1 MPTFTIANLNIRT
14 VAGSPD
20 RICYLLYPFDRLEE
34 WIERTAPEF
43 GVSIAVV
50 TGMDWDNDLG
60 HIQGGKSYKTGVLQH
75 PPPSRCKPVQAL
87 TPPIRIFFEKN
98 FAT

>member
-14 VAGSPD
+14 VPGSSD

-34 WIERTAPEF
+34 WIERAAPEF

-50 TGMDWDNDLG
+50 TGMDWDNDLTPWPAKG
-60 HIQGGKSYKTGVLQH
+60 
-75 PPPSRCKPVQAL
+75 SRPAR
-87 TPPIRIFFEKN
+87 PISGEMPWSSFRFSFPKWFPRSN
-98 FAT
+98 AG